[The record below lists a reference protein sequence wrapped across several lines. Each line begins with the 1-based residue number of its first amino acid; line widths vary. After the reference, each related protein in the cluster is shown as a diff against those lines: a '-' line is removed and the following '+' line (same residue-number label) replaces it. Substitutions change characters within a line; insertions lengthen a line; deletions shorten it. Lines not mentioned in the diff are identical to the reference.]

1 MSDGSAVERKAS
13 EQRRTAPQWSGRR
26 PNSVGRLR
34 SGAEGVRTASDG
46 SAVERKAVL
55 KYPDTCSITTRHGI
69 ARVYNYSSA
78 AYSHAHASM
87 AAHNKQALLKLSH
100 SLREQADDLLR
111 LAEEAPSP
119 HQSCRPS
126 RNIAG
131 RDHSPPSS
139 DSHGLPGEFYRS
151 FSYNCGYQLQLF
163 ISTIIIL

>member
-34 SGAEGVRTASDG
+34 GRAEGSVLSLKNTHCTR
-46 SAVERKAVL
+46 L

-78 AYSHAHASM
+78 ACTHAHASM
-87 AAHNKQALLKLSH
+87 AVHNKQALLKLSH

-119 HQSCRPS
+119 YQSCRPS